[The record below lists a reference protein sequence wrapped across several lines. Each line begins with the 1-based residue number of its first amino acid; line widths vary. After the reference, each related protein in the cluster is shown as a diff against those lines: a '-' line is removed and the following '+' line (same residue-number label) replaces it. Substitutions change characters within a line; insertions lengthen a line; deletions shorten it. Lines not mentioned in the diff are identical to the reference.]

1 MKHLST
7 EYNYFINN
15 RLNEVIDQ
23 DKISGLK
30 DRLRTLDRRLT
41 NEKDP
46 NRKRK
51 LQIEV
56 KICQLKIELAQIP

>member
-7 EYNYFINN
+7 DYNNFINN

>member
-7 EYNYFINN
+7 DYHYFINN